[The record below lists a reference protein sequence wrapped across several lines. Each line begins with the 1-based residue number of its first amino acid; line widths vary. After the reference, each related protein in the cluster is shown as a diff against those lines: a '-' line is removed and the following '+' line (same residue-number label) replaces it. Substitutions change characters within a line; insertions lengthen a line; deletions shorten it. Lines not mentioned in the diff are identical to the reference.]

1 MYTLQ
6 PIILSG
12 GSGTRLWPLSRR
24 LYPKQ
29 FMDLQGNTLFGQA
42 VVRAAALPGSL
53 APIVICNEEQR
64 FLAAAIMQQEA
75 SQAGDMAGA
84 QATPAEGRILLESEG
99 RNTAPAIALG
109 ALAALDAQPEGDLV
123 LLVLSSDHIITPQ

>member
-1 MYTLQ
+1 MRTLQ

-12 GSGTRLWPLSRR
+12 GSGTRLWPMSRR

-29 FMDLQGNTLFGQA
+29 FMDLQGSTLFGQA

-64 FLAAAIMQQEA
+64 FLAAAIMQQEIL
-75 SQAGDMAGA
+75 A
-84 QATPAEGRILLESEG
+84 QGRILLEPEG
-99 RNTAPAIALG
+99 RNTAPAIAIG
-109 ALAALDAQPEGDLV
+109 ALAAFEEGATPYCWFFLRIISSPRRRV
-123 LLVLSSDHIITPQ
+123 LRKP